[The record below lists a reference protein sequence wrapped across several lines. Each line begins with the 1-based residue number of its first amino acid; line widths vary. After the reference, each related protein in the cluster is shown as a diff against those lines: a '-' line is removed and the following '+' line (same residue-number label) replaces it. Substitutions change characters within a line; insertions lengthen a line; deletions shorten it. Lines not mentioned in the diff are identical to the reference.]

1 MFAYLES
8 QGPGKSLT
16 LKVGHHSLCKAKTNT
31 KTICYNVRHMETL
44 FTMASSKGQ
53 IVIPAALRQKL
64 GIKAGTR
71 LAVTREE
78 GRLILQ
84 PVTEDFIDSVMGSCK
99 GEDSLVEVLQRER
112 RIEK

>member
-1 MFAYLES
+1 
-8 QGPGKSLT
+8 
-16 LKVGHHSLCKAKTNT
+16 
-31 KTICYNVRHMETL
+31 METI

-71 LAVTREE
+71 LAVTRDE

-84 PVTEDFIDSVMGSCK
+84 PVTDDFIDSVMGSCK

>member
-1 MFAYLES
+1 
-8 QGPGKSLT
+8 
-16 LKVGHHSLCKAKTNT
+16 
-31 KTICYNVRHMETL
+31 METL

-71 LAVTREE
+71 LAVTRDE

-84 PVTEDFIDSVMGSCK
+84 PVTDDFIDSVMGSCK